1 MTDIELDGLVDA
13 EEGLISA
20 SIYTDERIYQ
30 LELENLFGRTWLFLG
45 HETMIPKPGDFV
57 QMYMAED
64 PVLVVRQKDG
74 SIAAFLNQCRHRS
87 MRICRADLGNTKAFT
102 CAYHGWTYDLEGKL
116 ISVPREEDAYLN
128 DIDKS
133 QWGPR
138 RVPRLA
144 NYHGLLFGTWD
155 AEIPEFEEYLGDMA
169 WYLDSWVDRWDAG
182 TEVLGGVHKWV
193 IDCNWK
199 LPSEQFASDIYHA
212 DFTHA
217 SATMVLAKQ
226 RGQTLTEYR
235 AMRGSGRQFAAPQGH
250 GTGFFKGGRVPSGG
264 LVDEVRNRS
273 VDETRARLGEARATH
288 VQGHNTL
295 FPNFSFL
302 HSARTMRVWHPRG
315 PGQIEVWAWVCVP
328 KGLTHEEK
336 EAFRINAI
344 RTFSPGGLVEQ
355 DDGDNLAEIQKV
367 LRGHMARKQVL
378 NAQMGLGNAGYE
390 APYPGRTGHVF
401 AEEAARSFYK
411 RWHDLVRGV
420 PWSELAAYDRAERER
435 FAAEA
440 AADGGEA

>member
-1 MTDIELDGLVDA
+1 MSDVDLDGLVDA
-13 EEGLISA
+13 ENGLISPTIFA
-20 SIYTDERIYQ
+20 DEQIYR
-30 LELENLFGRTWLFLG
+30 LELEHVFARSWLFLG
-45 HETMIPKPGDFV
+45 HETMIPKAGDFV

-74 SIAAFLNQCRHRS
+74 SIAAFLNQCRHRG

-102 CAYHGWTYDLEGKL
+102 CAYHGWTYDLEGNL

-133 QWGPR
+133 KWGPL

-144 NYHGLLFGTWD
+144 NHKGLLFGTWD
-155 AEIPEFEEYLGDMA
+155 LEIPEFEEYLGDMA
-169 WYLDSWVDRWDAG
+169 WYLDSWADRWDTG
-182 TEVLGGVHKWV
+182 TEVIGGVHKWV

-199 LPSEQFASDIYHA
+199 FPSEQFASDIYHA

-226 RGQTLTEYR
+226 RGQTLSEYR

-264 LVDEVRNRS
+264 LVDEIRDRTAE
-273 VDETRARLGEARATH
+273 ETRARLGDARATH
-288 VQGHNTL
+288 VQGHNTI
-295 FPNFSFL
+295 FPNFSYL

-315 PGQIEVWAWVCVP
+315 PGRIEVWAWVCVP
-328 KGLTHEEK
+328 KGLTDEEK
-336 EAFRINAI
+336 DAFRINAI

-367 LRGHMARKQVL
+367 LRGHMARKLPL
-378 NAQMGLGNAGYE
+378 NAQMGLGNATHE
-390 APYPGRTGHVF
+390 DPYPGRTGHVF

-411 RWHDLVRGV
+411 RWHDLLRGV
-420 PWSELAAYDRAERER
+420 SWADLAAYDRAERER
-435 FAAEA
+435 FASTGDTAGA
-440 AADGGEA
+440 GA